1 MVAVQ
6 DLVIPHT
13 NRIHILPDLPHDYP
27 RHIPRCLP
35 MPGQDILVVPLHPH
49 GVLESILLDFSLLEV
64 LGPLVMLVLNCLA
77 HLGRR
82 VVRLSHHSVRIPG
95 HFAMVQP
102 RESA

>member
-1 MVAVQ
+1 
-6 DLVIPHT
+6 
-13 NRIHILPDLPHDYP
+13 
-27 RHIPRCLP
+27 

-64 LGPLVMLVLNCLA
+64 LGPLVMLVLKCLA

-95 HFAMVQP
+95 HFVMVQP